1 MVAGCSSPGDD
12 AAAGDEDDLTS
23 LTARQRILTF
33 DGVVYVAP
41 TPAKPTS
48 STRPAS
54 RPRQRS
60 ARSSPRRS
68 PYARARSRL
77 FFFDSCVSFN
87 YHENDFFTLKA
98 GGSKVLDLITNGIE
112 APEYKSGEMQ
122 GNLIGRLL
130 DGSLPSYQTLLGSA
144 SATDSLRVVD
154 GELDNAYHP
163 SRVKVRVTA
172 P

>member
-1 MVAGCSSPGDD
+1 MSD
-12 AAAGDEDDLTS
+12 
-23 LTARQRILTF
+23 Q
-33 DGVVYVAP
+33 
-41 TPAKPTS
+41 
-48 STRPAS
+48 
-54 RPRQRS
+54 
-60 ARSSPRRS
+60 
-68 PYARARSRL
+68 L

-87 YHENDFFTLKA
+87 YYEKDFFTLKA

-122 GNLIGRLL
+122 GNLIARLL

-154 GELDNAYHP
+154 GELDNSYHP